1 MDRLIKFCLPKD
13 LQGWLD
19 QYKAPSCES
28 AFAKDIPNS
37 WYNHEMAKRLAKVVK
52 IRKKYRGKSWGGYRR
67 PSAFCHRKFA
77 ERFAIYERQAKNV
90 NDYATFLVVDAI
102 TIYAIIKNK

>member
-13 LQGWLD
+13 IQVWLD

-37 WYNHEMAKRLAKVVK
+37 WHNHLMASRLAKVVK
-52 IRKKYRGKSWGGYRR
+52 IRKKYRGASIFTDDNRVQIYSR
-67 PSAFCHRKFA
+67 PSAFCHKKFA
-77 ERFAIYERQAKNV
+77 DRFAIYER
-90 NDYATFLVVDAI
+90 
-102 TIYAIIKNK
+102 

>member
-13 LQGWLD
+13 LQVWLD
-19 QYKAPSCES
+19 QYKAPTYES

-37 WYNHEMAKRLAKVVK
+37 LENHQMASRLAKVVK
-52 IRKKYRGKSWGGYRR
+52 IRKKYRGGSWGGYRR

-77 ERFAIYERQAKNV
+77 DRFAIYERQAKNV